1 MSILPATKETAAG
14 MGLEQSTYARAARRA
29 AARPARGR
37 VVRRIGLASYGFAVS
52 SGLVSA
58 SSNKRKS
65 AARRRSSTTLL
76 ALSFCIR

>member
-14 MGLEQSTYARAARRA
+14 MGLEQSTYAR